1 MFRALAYN
9 SFAYKGLLM
18 QGPTAVKAGVAVGG
32 AGALILSS
40 LASTKTTHADS
51 IDSAGIL
58 MQACEKASLSSEWMD
73 MTRDTTAILWDTFVK
88 PMLMVFHPV
97 EVIKTFAYK

>member
-1 MFRALAYN
+1 MSLAYN

-18 QGPTAVKAGVAVGG
+18 QGPTVLKAGVAVGG

-40 LASTKTTHADS
+40 LASTKTSHADS

-58 MQACEKASLSSEWMD
+58 KRACEEASLSSKWMG
-73 MTRDTTAILWDTFVK
+73 MIRDTTATLWDIFLK